1 MSLKNPA
8 RIDRARRRGVS
19 FALLAAVAASGF
31 GCAEE
36 QVTVEELLPSVSVY
50 VLESRTLSEEIK
62 ASGDLEAQFHTE
74 IAAEVEGRVT
84 ELTVDEGGSVEA
96 GVVVIEIDPARR
108 KLDLSAARARL
119 AQARAELANEQ
130 RKTKRIRELRSQSVS
145 SIQQLEEAE
154 TMLALARS
162 AVSAEEA
169 EVGVAERRVRDS
181 SVAAPFAGLVARR
194 SVELG
199 EFVQPGKSLFELVA
213 MSPLEAIFSLTEL
226 DTERVQ
232 LGQRVEIR
240 VGAFPG
246 RTFDGRVAFIAPT
259 IDPNTRTLRIKAEID
274 NSEGLLRPGLFA
286 RMSLGVAERPN
297 VLMVPAEALIQRAG
311 GASVYRVTDAEGDE
325 GRVERISVEV
335 GSTEGDFVEVRGTLR
350 PGDKIVRRGHGGLAN
365 GMAVVV
371 RGLQR
376 PQVAAGEAP
385 RGTDS

>member
-1 MSLKNPA
+1 MSLKNLA
-8 RIDRARRRGVS
+8 WIDRARRGVS
-19 FALLAAVAASGF
+19 FALLAAVAAMGF
-31 GCAEE
+31 GCADEKE
-36 QVTVEELLPSVSVY
+36 TVEELLPSVSVY

-108 KLDLSAARARL
+108 MLDLSAARARL

-169 EVGVAERRVRDS
+169 AVGVAERRVRDS

-226 DTERVQ
+226 DTERVR

-240 VGAFPG
+240 VGAFPD

-259 IDPNTRTLRIKAEID
+259 IDLNTRTLRIKAEID

-311 GASVYRVTDAEGDE
+311 GTSVYRVNDAEGDE